1 MNATEIFG
9 LQIVLSLIVY
19 VAIALMYLMPRLNA
33 LPLRAVLPP
42 LLLFHAMRGV
52 GLTFL
57 LPQVT
62 DPHLPPSF
70 AVPAA
75 YGDLGATVL
84 ALLSLLAVRARWPE
98 TLALVLVWAFNV
110 EGTADVLYALYRGT
124 LVDLS
129 SYQLGATWF
138 IPTFV
143 VPALLVTHT
152 MLFVLLIQH
161 LRGKGE
167 NVSIPEPVGGARE
180 ARR

>member
-1 MNATEIFG
+1 MNTIEIFG

-19 VAIALMYLMPRLNA
+19 ASVGLMYLMPRLSV
-33 LPLRAVLPP
+33 LPLRAALPP
-42 LLLFHAMRGV
+42 FLLFHAMRGV

-62 DPHLPPSF
+62 DPHLPQSF

-75 YGDLGATVL
+75 YGDLLATVL
-84 ALLSLLAVRARWPE
+84 ALLSLFALRAGLPNV
-98 TLALVLVWAFNV
+98 LALVLVWALNV

-124 LVDLS
+124 LDDLS
-129 SYQLGATWF
+129 RYQLGATWF

-161 LRGKGE
+161 LRGKGK
-167 NVSIPEPVGGARE
+167 NIPAPEPVGAARQVHP
-180 ARR
+180 